1 MTDYEMFSALSET
14 IALLWTIFSI
24 YVSIVFAFLVASHLA
39 ARQLASKIVSLVI
52 TLYTLVAT
60 WALFGLNRTAATLSA
75 AIEETKQ
82 AVQESGSS
90 LDWLP
95 MVGMPD
101 AFSRAFP
108 ILVLSI
114 GLAVYIASIVFFFD
128 ERKND
133 PLG

>member
-24 YVSIVFAFLVASHLA
+24 YVSVVFAFLVASHLA

-75 AIEETKQ
+75 TIDEGKR
-82 AVQESGSS
+82 AVQESDSS
-90 LDWLP
+90 LDWHP
-95 MVGMPD
+95 MLGIHD
-101 AFSRAFP
+101 AFTTAFP
-108 ILVLSI
+108 IVILSI
-114 GLAVYIASIVFFFD
+114 GLTVYIASIVFFFH
-128 ERKND
+128 ERKSD
-133 PLG
+133 SLG